1 MGGQVRISTVG
12 ISRIHPPTPPPTA
25 SCQAHPPR
33 ARRQICSKSAQKK
46 SPEKKPLRLVSR
58 TSLFSPDPSQR
69 GRTTQLRSPC
79 AHYTGVAGHR
89 VKAFRQEGF
98 LYVGPGRRV
107 QEPCP
112 VPLIRPSKQ
121 RSPFPQGK
129 LRMPVSLY

>member
-12 ISRIHPPTPPPTA
+12 ISRLHPPTPPHCLMPGTSPTG
-25 SCQAHPPR
+25 
-33 ARRQICSKSAQKK
+33 QKANLLK
-46 SPEKKPLRLVSR
+46 VGPEKKPLRLVSR

-69 GRTTQLRSPC
+69 GRTQSEGL
-79 AHYTGVAGHR
+79 
-89 VKAFRQEGF
+89 RQEGF
-98 LYVGPGRRV
+98 LYVGPGRGV